1 MIYLLQTKEVWLHF
15 NSYVVRL
22 GLNNNMFIVGFR
34 AYYYEKVQSTK
45 KLAKIL
51 LSGDPF
57 QKGYTSTK

>member
-51 LSGDPF
+51 LSGYTYE
-57 QKGYTSTK
+57 KGFTSNK